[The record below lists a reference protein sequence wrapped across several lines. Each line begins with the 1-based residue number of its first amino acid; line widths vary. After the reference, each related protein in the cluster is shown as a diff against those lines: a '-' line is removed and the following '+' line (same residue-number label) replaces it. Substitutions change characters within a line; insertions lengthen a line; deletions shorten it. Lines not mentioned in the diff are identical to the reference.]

1 VWHLPFSNVVVVLFL
16 ESIYFTGVHP
26 MAFPIRNTDN
36 RGSYGHP
43 REDGTGGPNKDIK
56 KVAQAFGS
64 DVSEKTMHDLLGKR
78 VDATQGKGLSPAERE
93 AAIAKMAKGYA
104 KDIGSANID
113 VGTAVDAWRAAR
125 NGAPG
130 AIGR

>member
-1 VWHLPFSNVVVVLFL
+1 MVVSVLKP
-16 ESIYFTGVHP
+16 IYFTGVNP
-26 MAFPIRNTDN
+26 MAMPIHRSEGTPVS
-36 RGSYGHP
+36 SYGAP
-43 REDGTGGPNKDIK
+43 RESGAGGSNKDIK

-104 KDIGSANID
+104 KDIGSANIE
-113 VGTAVDAWRAAR
+113 VGTAVDAWRAKR

-130 AIGR
+130 AIGG